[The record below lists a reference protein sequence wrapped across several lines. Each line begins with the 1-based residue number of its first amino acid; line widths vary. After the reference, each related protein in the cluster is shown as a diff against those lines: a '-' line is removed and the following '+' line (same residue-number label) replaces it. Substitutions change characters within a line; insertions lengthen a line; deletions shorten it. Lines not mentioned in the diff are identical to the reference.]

1 MPELTWTT
9 FGTANH
15 AQRCFKAIEAAVIYI
30 TKDIENVYACRDKKP
45 YLKAFFV
52 QVAIL
57 SNHQNGRDT
66 HVRQVKA
73 FGPRYEAT
81 QFQGGQ
87 LHFNTPEFASYAG
100 LR

>member
-1 MPELTWTT
+1 MPDIQL
-9 FGTANH
+9 
-15 AQRCFKAIEAAVIYI
+15 KLL
-30 TKDIENVYACRDKKP
+30 KDGYCRVQGDLLCRDKKA

-73 FGPRYEAT
+73 FGPRFEAT
-81 QFQGGQ
+81 QFQKGQ
-87 LHFNTPEFASYAG
+87 LHFNTPEFAAYSCV
-100 LR
+100 R

>member
-1 MPELTWTT
+1 M
-9 FGTANH
+9 
-15 AQRCFKAIEAAVIYI
+15 QIMMEAARAQALCL
-30 TKDIENVYACRDKKP
+30 KSNVPLSVAMLQEAHECGVLRRDKKA

-87 LHFNTPEFASYAG
+87 LHFNTPEFASYSG
-100 LR
+100 IR